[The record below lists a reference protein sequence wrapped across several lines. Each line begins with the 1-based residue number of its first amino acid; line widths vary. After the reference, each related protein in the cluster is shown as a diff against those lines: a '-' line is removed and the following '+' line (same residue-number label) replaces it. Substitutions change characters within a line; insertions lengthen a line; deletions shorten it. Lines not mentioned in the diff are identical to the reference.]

1 MLLMLQLRSLC
12 IYIKDDVM
20 KFNSESIGLDVSNST
35 YRCEWEYLRKLATQ
49 EIKNNQRDI
58 FTSRLQK
65 RVLDHDT
72 FDVSLAS
79 LLSEILGDCEISV
92 EEFYNL
98 ALDIYAED
106 PSITEAAR
114 QDMAAFV
121 DRDPATDNPLY
132 PFLFFRGYHA
142 LQCHRLS
149 HWAWRHDRIGLA
161 LLIQS
166 RIVEACSIDIH
177 PAASIGQRV
186 MLDHG
191 TGIVIGE
198 TSIIEDDVSILH
210 HVTLGGTG
218 KESHDRHPK
227 IMRGVMIGAGAK
239 VLGNIIVG
247 EGARVAAGSVVL
259 NNVPAYMTVVGIPAR
274 VVGKQ
279 GKRWPSQEM
288 KQTILAE
295 TD

>member
-1 MLLMLQLRSLC
+1 MNFTYNSLELEADNGANQYEWDF
-12 IYIKDDVM
+12 IRNLAVQETNNNERDV
-20 KFNSESIGLDVSNST
+20 
-35 YRCEWEYLRKLATQ
+35 
-49 EIKNNQRDI
+49 
-58 FTSRLQK
+58 FTDRLKK

-72 FDVSLAS
+72 FNSSLAS
-79 LLSEILGDCEISV
+79 LLSEKLGNCEESV
-92 EEFYNL
+92 GEFYNL
-98 ALDIYAED
+98 ALDIYTKD
-106 PSITEAAR
+106 PSVIEAAKH
-114 QDMAAFV
+114 DMAAFV
-121 DRDPATDNPLY
+121 NRDPATDNPLY

-149 HWAWRHDRIGLA
+149 HWAWNNDRIGLA

-166 RIVEACSIDIH
+166 RVVETCSIDIH
-177 PAASIGQRV
+177 PAASIGKRV

-198 TSIIEDDVSILH
+198 TSVIKDDVSILH

-218 KESHDRHPK
+218 KDSHDRHPK

-259 NNVPAYMTVVGIPAR
+259 NNVPSYMTVVGSPAR
-274 VVGKQ
+274 VVGKE

-288 KQTILAE
+288 KQIILTE